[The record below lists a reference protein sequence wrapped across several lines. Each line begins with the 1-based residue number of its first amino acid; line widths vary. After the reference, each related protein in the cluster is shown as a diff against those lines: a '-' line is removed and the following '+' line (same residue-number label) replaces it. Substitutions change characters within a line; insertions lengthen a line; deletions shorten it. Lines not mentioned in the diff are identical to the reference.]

1 MAQKIGVFYNEQGI
15 RQIMKGPEIARME
28 QQIMAQKLSQVR
40 AEFLNTFGF
49 AGSFEIKRVD
59 TNSRRSRTT
68 YRVVA
73 ADAKSTTALKKQPG
87 WLAKFI

>member
-1 MAQKIGVFYNEQGI
+1 MRKIGIFYDENGI
-15 RQIMKGPEIARME
+15 RNIMKGHEIASLE
-28 QQIMAQKLSQVR
+28 QQIMMQKLSQVK

-49 AGSFEIKRVD
+49 EGSFEIRKQD

-68 YRVVA
+68 YRIVA
-73 ADAKSTTALKKQPG
+73 TDARTTAALKKQSG

>member
-1 MAQKIGVFYNEQGI
+1 
-15 RQIMKGPEIARME
+15 ME

-73 ADAKSTTALKKQPG
+73 ADAKTTAALKKQPG